1 MKSPI
6 NFLGGIAGAM
16 TGSGGNSGKANPG
29 GINMARM
36 LGQDYKSENFNYN
49 RQLPGAIDHTTGMV
63 NTQTDSSGMG
73 IYNNLNGPSSLN
85 QPTGEMP
92 SQPMQSGEMEL
103 NPYTNQNTLG
113 ALGPKIPS
121 IAGQN
126 IPGTTSN
133 IMSQT
138 GARGPLGMHT
148 SEHKK
153 NEINVRASQS
163 TQKSET
169 DANKSTSSLSGG
181 IDYKR
186 GNLGLNASG
195 DTNKNYNFG
204 LSLSNKKGNVSGGVK
219 YNTGQ
224 FGNVVSGNIKLKW

>member
-6 NFLGGIAGAM
+6 KFLGGIAGAM
-16 TGSGGNSGKANPG
+16 TGGGGNSGTSNPG
-29 GINMARM
+29 RMDIARA
-36 LGQDYKSENFNYN
+36 LGQDYKSENFNHN

-63 NTQTDSSGMG
+63 NTQTDNSGMG
-73 IYNNLNGPSSLN
+73 IYNNLNGPSFLN
-85 QPTGEMP
+85 QPTGKMP

-103 NPYTNQNTLG
+103 NPYTNQNALG

-126 IPGTTSN
+126 ILGTTNN
-133 IMSQT
+133 IMPQT
-138 GARGPLGMHT
+138 GGRGPLAIHT

-153 NEINVRASQS
+153 NEINVRASQN

-169 DANKSTSSLSGG
+169 DASKSTSSLSGG
-181 IDYKR
+181 IDYRR

-204 LSLSNKKGNVSGGVK
+204 LHLSNKKGNVSGGFN

-224 FGNVVSGNIKLKW
+224 FGNIVSGNIKLKF